1 MCTRRPL
8 AQPPSSLPRNLRRI
22 AHGGAEPADEGATR
36 GGNDRPL
43 ILPTRRPIRRPPS
56 GPHLVAAQAFFPARG
71 ERTPLD
77 STHGAGPSGA
87 PVGTTSRLRYKPFH
101 GSERTT
107 TCTERTSSTPSA

>member
-56 GPHLVAAQAFFPARG
+56 GPHLGCATSLFAA
-71 ERTPLD
+71 
-77 STHGAGPSGA
+77 PSGPRPA
-87 PVGTTSRLRYKPFH
+87 PNEPPRRRAPRWLAFVSPLPGTGPAPPTVPCSRPPPGRHDP
-101 GSERTT
+101 G
-107 TCTERTSSTPSA
+107 